1 MPRVFKLK
9 KANVLEAP
17 VVPLEQQAP
26 VVPLEQQAPVVP
38 LAEEAPKTIKRVFR
52 IKKAVTKPE
61 AQEALAVPAVPV
73 APEAAEQPNPP
84 KAPSAQRK
92 AIVLKKNLLPLPPVP
107 PPTAHLTKTM
117 EAFEAM
123 REYYAALGQEP
134 TQADIRWYLDE
145 LEVEKKEMDA
155 FWLENKVTKVVIEA
169 ICRGASLDEIMAVET
184 AAMSGVAPRPVTEA
198 DLGPMPAYG
207 TGEFWAWCAKRKKIR
222 LEKEAAIIA
231 AGGTVPAPKKR
242 VPKVPKA

>member
-9 KANVLEAP
+9 KASVLK
-17 VVPLEQQAP
+17 
-26 VVPLEQQAPVVP
+26 
-38 LAEEAPKTIKRVFR
+38 AEEAQEAPAPPLTKEAPKKVVRL
-52 IKKAVTKPE
+52 KKAVTKPQVEEVSE
-61 AQEALAVPAVPV
+61 APKAPVAPVVPVAPVAPLAPV
-73 APEAAEQPNPP
+73 APEAP
-84 KAPSAQRK
+84 KAPSAQKK
-92 AIVLKKNLLPLPPVP
+92 AIILKKNLLPLPPVP

-145 LEVEKKEMDA
+145 LEVEKKELDA
-155 FWLENKVTKVVIEA
+155 FWLENKVTKVVIDA
-169 ICRGASLDEIMAVET
+169 ICRGASLEEIMDVET
-184 AAMSGVAPRPVTEA
+184 AAMSGVVPRPMTEA

-231 AGGTVPAPKKR
+231 AGGTVPVPKKR
-242 VPKVPKA
+242 VPKAPKVPQA

>member
-1 MPRVFKLK
+1 
-9 KANVLEAP
+9 
-17 VVPLEQQAP
+17 
-26 VVPLEQQAPVVP
+26 
-38 LAEEAPKTIKRVFR
+38 
-52 IKKAVTKPE
+52 
-61 AQEALAVPAVPV
+61 
-73 APEAAEQPNPP
+73 
-84 KAPSAQRK
+84 
-92 AIVLKKNLLPLPPVP
+92 
-107 PPTAHLTKTM
+107 M

-155 FWLENKVTKVVIEA
+155 FWLENKVTKVVIDA
-169 ICRGASLDEIMAVET
+169 ICRGASLEEIMAVET
-184 AAMSGVAPRPVTEA
+184 AAMSGVAPRPITEA

-242 VPKVPKA
+242 VPKAPKA

>member
-9 KANVLEAP
+9 KASVLK
-17 VVPLEQQAP
+17 
-26 VVPLEQQAPVVP
+26 
-38 LAEEAPKTIKRVFR
+38 AEEAQEAPAPPLTKEAPKKVVRL
-52 IKKAVTKPE
+52 KKAVTKPQVEEVPE
-61 AQEALAVPAVPV
+61 APKAPV
-73 APEAAEQPNPP
+73 APVAPMPPEAP
-84 KAPSAQRK
+84 KAPSAQKK
-92 AIVLKKNLLPLPPVP
+92 AIILKKNLLPLPPVP

-145 LEVEKKEMDA
+145 LEVEKKELDA
-155 FWLENKVTKVVIEA
+155 FWLENKVTKVVIDA
-169 ICRGASLDEIMAVET
+169 ICRGASLEEIMDVET
-184 AAMSGVAPRPVTEA
+184 AAMSGVVPRQMTDA

-242 VPKVPKA
+242 VPKAPKVPQA

>member
-9 KANVLEAP
+9 KASVLK
-17 VVPLEQQAP
+17 
-26 VVPLEQQAPVVP
+26 
-38 LAEEAPKTIKRVFR
+38 AEEAQEAPAPPLTKEAPKKVVRL
-52 IKKAVTKPE
+52 KKAVTKPQVEEVPE
-61 AQEALAVPAVPV
+61 APKAPV
-73 APEAAEQPNPP
+73 APVAPMPPEAP
-84 KAPSAQRK
+84 KAPSAQKK
-92 AIVLKKNLLPLPPVP
+92 AIILKKNLLPLPPVP

-145 LEVEKKEMDA
+145 LEVEKKELDA
-155 FWLENKVTKVVIEA
+155 FWLENKVTKVVIDA
-169 ICRGASLDEIMAVET
+169 ICRGASLEEIMDVEA
-184 AAMSGVAPRPVTEA
+184 AAMSGVVPRQMTDA

-242 VPKVPKA
+242 VPKAPKVPQA

>member
-9 KANVLEAP
+9 KANALEAP
-17 VVPLEQQAP
+17 VVPLAQEALEAP
-26 VVPLEQQAPVVP
+26 VVPLAQEAPAVP
-38 LAEEAPKTIKRVFR
+38 LAEEAPKTTKKVFR
-52 IKKAVTKPE
+52 IKKAAIQPE
-61 AQEALAVPAVPV
+61 APAVSAVSAVPAVPAV
-73 APEAAEQPNPP
+73 PAAPV
-84 KAPSAQRK
+84 AQRK

-134 TQADIRWYLDE
+134 AQADIRWYLDE

-155 FWLENKVTKVVIEA
+155 FWLDNKVTKVVIEA
-169 ICRGASLDEIMAVET
+169 ICRGASIDEIMAVET
-184 AAMSGVAPRPVTEA
+184 AAMSGVAPRPITEA

-242 VPKVPKA
+242 VPKTPKA